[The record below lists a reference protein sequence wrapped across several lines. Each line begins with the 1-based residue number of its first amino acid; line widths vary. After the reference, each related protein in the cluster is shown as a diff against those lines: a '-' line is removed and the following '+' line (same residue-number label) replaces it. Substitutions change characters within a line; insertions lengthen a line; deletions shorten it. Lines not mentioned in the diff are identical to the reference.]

1 MMGIIVKY
9 DISTPVALDALVFVA
24 LFAYKN
30 TTTFAYLIGFV
41 FGYLFTADFTFD
53 GFHKAIYDLRLALLG
68 GGHSS
73 RLSGGRS
80 GVIKSPYLI
89 EADKIEDGEGAPLV
103 LIEVEIRDGLN
114 VIFPCSSP
122 VGHIAFGQLIN
133 RDE

>member
-1 MMGIIVKY
+1 MATVAEAAVACAVGIIVKY
-9 DISTPVALDALVFVA
+9 NIPTPVALDALVFVA

-53 GFHKAIYDLRLALLG
+53 CFHKAIYDLRLALLG

-80 GVIKSPYLI
+80 GVIKCPGLI
-89 EADKIEDGEGAPLV
+89 KADEIEDGERPPLAF
-103 LIEVEIRDGLN
+103 IEVEIRDGFDAL
-114 VIFPCSSP
+114 VP
-122 VGHIAFGQLIN
+122 L
-133 RDE
+133 